1 MKSPISSTNRKRSRA
16 DLSVFQ
22 DRMGRFL
29 ERHRNLIPLGPEGWW
44 DVLYDEEPDLA
55 EALMRVAASLER
67 IEDEDP

>member
-1 MKSPISSTNRKRSRA
+1 
-16 DLSVFQ
+16 
-22 DRMGRFL
+22 MGRFL